1 MRSRAVLAAAFTL
14 TIGLSAC
21 GKYGSPER
29 TVPRRPPPPPA
40 AAEPELQEPEE
51 EIPAEAELE
60 PRVPGEGTPAPAEP
74 DGTEA
79 REESDQ

>member
-1 MRSRAVLAAAFTL
+1 MRSRAALAAAFTL

-21 GKYGSPER
+21 GKYGPPER

-40 AAEPELQEPEE
+40 AAEPEPQLSEE
-51 EIPAEAELE
+51 GIPAEAELE
-60 PRVPGEGTPAPAEP
+60 PRVPGEETPAPAEP

>member
-21 GKYGSPER
+21 GKYGPPER

-40 AAEPELQEPEE
+40 AAEPEPQEPEE
-51 EIPAEAELE
+51 EIPAPAEL
-60 PRVPGEGTPAPAEP
+60 

-79 REESDQ
+79 DEESDQ

>member
-40 AAEPELQEPEE
+40 AAEPEPPVLEE
-51 EIPAEAELE
+51 EIQGPAEL
-60 PRVPGEGTPAPAEP
+60 

-79 REESDQ
+79 DEESDQ

>member
-40 AAEPELQEPEE
+40 AAEPEPQEPEE
-51 EIPAEAELE
+51 EIPAPAEL
-60 PRVPGEGTPAPAEP
+60 

-79 REESDQ
+79 DEESDQ